1 MATDTKWT
9 DCLQKGDMNVC
20 SKLQIG
26 ITVTPSSLRPW
37 SWTAKGWNTQGWVVA
52 LSISGSSLQARVS
65 EAADWQMDFCGVCSH
80 TDAVQVFCDKERAEC
95 ERKSV
100 SLLVDLRFCS
110 HLWPQVLGGG
120 SGNELP
126 SKVDPLAKEFEE
138 LGHLGRTQ
146 SIASTPTYQKEPVKV
161 VWACLTD
168 RRCQGS
174 PRTQIMCPGWLG
186 NASGNASESLPDE
199 KEELAREKERGLVL
213 RLLPLWLWQKM
224 DGCVWMPAQV

>member
-1 MATDTKWT
+1 MSWRWPLIQSEQTASKRATWMFVPNYKSE
-9 DCLQKGDMNVC
+9 L
-20 SKLQIG
+20 
-26 ITVTPSSLRPW
+26 TPSSLRPW
-37 SWTAKGWNTQGWVVA
+37 SWTAKGRNTQGWVVA
-52 LSISGSSLQARVS
+52 LSLSGSSLQARMS

-100 SLLVDLRFCS
+100 SLPVDLRFCS
-110 HLWPQVLGGG
+110 HLWPQVLGEG

-126 SKVDPLAKEFEE
+126 SKVGPLAKEFEE

-146 SIASTPTYQKEPVKV
+146 SIASTPTHQKEPVKV
-161 VWACLTD
+161 VWACPTD

-186 NASGNASESLPDE
+186 NALESLPDE
-199 KEELAREKERGLVL
+199 KEELAGEKERGLVL